1 VWSLSIVLLSC
12 HFHTAVIVVQ
22 QETVKN
28 YKTFFIFILLGEGG
42 VTGVSVCD
50 AVLSA
55 QLELQ
60 HVSAGQ
66 LHRYVMFT
74 YDHD

>member
-1 VWSLSIVLLSC
+1 
-12 HFHTAVIVVQ
+12 VQ

-42 VTGVSVCD
+42 VTGVSVSD

-55 QLELQ
+55 QLEIATC
-60 HVSAGQ
+60 VSRSAPS
-66 LHRYVMFT
+66 LCT

>member
-1 VWSLSIVLLSC
+1 MWSLSIVLLSC
-12 HFHTAVIVVQ
+12 HSHIAVIVVQ

-42 VTGVSVCD
+42 VTGVSVSD

-55 QLELQ
+55 QLEIATC
-60 HVSAGQ
+60 VSRSAPS
-66 LHRYVMFT
+66 LCT